1 MYKTYKKKSLLKKSK
16 GIEVKMDGFKKF
28 VSEYKG
34 AIIGGII
41 AFIILCTRL
50 YELIIGIV
58 LIVLGIF
65 IGNYVQRNKYDV
77 KEKLKDFID
86 RM

>member
-1 MYKTYKKKSLLKKSK
+1 
-16 GIEVKMDGFKKF
+16 MDGFKNF
-28 VSEYKG
+28 ITEYRG

-41 AFIILCTRL
+41 ALIILLTRL
-50 YELIIGIV
+50 YELIIGII
-58 LIVLGIF
+58 LIAIGIF

-77 KEKLKDFID
+77 KEKLKNFID

>member
-1 MYKTYKKKSLLKKSK
+1 MEAVM
-16 GIEVKMDGFKKF
+16 GNFKDF

-41 AFIILCTRL
+41 ALIVLFTRL
-50 YELIIGIV
+50 HELIIGII
-58 LIVLGIF
+58 LICIGIF
-65 IGNYVQRNKYDV
+65 LGNYVQRNKYDV
-77 KEKLKDFID
+77 KEKLKSFID

>member
-1 MYKTYKKKSLLKKSK
+1 
-16 GIEVKMDGFKKF
+16 MDGFKKF
-28 VSEYKG
+28 ISEYRG

-41 AFIILCTRL
+41 ALIILCTRL
-50 YELIIGIV
+50 YELIVGIILVAIGV
-58 LIVLGIF
+58 F

-77 KEKLKDFID
+77 KEKLKNFID